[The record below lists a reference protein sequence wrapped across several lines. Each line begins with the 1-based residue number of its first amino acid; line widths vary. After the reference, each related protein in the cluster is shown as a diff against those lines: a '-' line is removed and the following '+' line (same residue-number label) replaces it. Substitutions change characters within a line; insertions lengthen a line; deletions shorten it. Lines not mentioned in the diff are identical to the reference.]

1 MEIANVE
8 AAEAW
13 DGHEGEHW
21 AEHAEPLRAL
31 VRGATAPT

>member
-13 DGHEGEHW
+13 DGHEGDALGGERR
-21 AEHAEPLRAL
+21 PLRAL
-31 VRGATAPT
+31 VGGATART

>member
-13 DGHEGEHW
+13 DGHEGAHW
-21 AEHAEPLRAL
+21 AEHADRYERSS
-31 VRGATAPT
+31 VRTVPT